1 MNFTRRTA
9 LQLTGA
15 ALAAPAVLKATDAL
29 ASSGSVKVFAW
40 QDYIQPNIA
49 EKFEADTGIKL
60 ELTTYGSN
68 DEAESTVRANGG
80 KGFDVV
86 FPSITNSA
94 GYLDDNGET
103 YFATVPAT
111 VNTGN
116 VIPSFLRDSASL
128 GGQFKGEQILL
139 PFDWG
144 TEGITLNRGKLP
156 IADADISFGDLF
168 LQEAAKGAAAFRQK
182 SAIMGVGLYLDAVG
196 EVPSNRMLDVYKSE
210 DDARRVWGAVTKWI
224 LEHKENIG
232 AFWNNA
238 TEATAAF
245 KEAGCV
251 IGQTWD
257 TTGLLLNRE
266 DKNFVYRAP
275 KEGIITW
282 LDSFGMLKQAENPEQ
297 AVAFMNFMLQPEVG
311 GMFANNT
318 GYNSAVAGAADF
330 ASAEFKAQF
339 NEVYTPEVLGNM
351 WWWQADTPFFAPIRN
366 EFVEIITNA

>member
-1 MNFTRRTA
+1 MSFSRRTV
-9 LQLTGA
+9 LQMTA
-15 ALAAPAVLKATDAL
+15 AGVAAPAILKASDAL
-29 ASSGSVKVFAW
+29 ASSGTVKVFAW
-40 QDYIQPNIA
+40 QDYVQPNIA
-49 EKFEADTGIKL
+49 EAFEAETGITL

-94 GYLDDNGET
+94 NYVDDSGGS
-103 YFATVPAT
+103 FFMPIPAE

-116 VIPSFLRDSASL
+116 VIPSFVRDSAQL
-128 GGQFKGEQILL
+128 GGVFKGEQILL

-144 TEGITLNRGKLP
+144 TEGVTYNSSEMP
-156 IADADISFGDLF
+156 IDGQVSYGDLWAD
-168 LQEAAKGAAAFRQK
+168 AAKGKAAFRQK
-182 SAIMGVGLYLDAVG
+182 SVIMGTGLYLDAIG

-210 DDARRVWGAVTKWI
+210 DDARRVWGDVTKWI
-224 LEHKENIG
+224 LERKDNFG

-245 KEAGCV
+245 KDAGSI

-266 DKNFVYRAP
+266 NGDFLYRAP

-282 LDSFGMLKQAENPEQ
+282 LDSFGILKGAENTAQ
-297 AVAFMNFMLQPEVG
+297 AIEFMNFMLKPETG

-330 ASAEFKAQF
+330 ASDEFKAQF
-339 NEVYTPEVLGNM
+339 NEVYTADVLGNM
-351 WWWQADTPFFAPIRN
+351 WWWQADTPFFAPVRN

>member
-1 MNFTRRTA
+1 MTISRRNMLKGT
-9 LQLTGA
+9 A
-15 ALAAPAVLKATDAL
+15 ALVAAPAVLRAHDAL

-40 QDYIQPNIA
+40 QDYVQPNIVEA
-49 EKFEADTGIKL
+49 FEKETGIKL

-68 DEAESTVRANGG
+68 DEAESTVKANGG

-94 GYLDDNGET
+94 NYVDDAGET
-103 YFATVPAT
+103 YFSTVPEG
-111 VNTGN
+111 VKIDN
-116 VIPSFLRDSASL
+116 VIPSFVRDSATL

-144 TEGITLNRGKLP
+144 TEGVTRNTSALKIEN
-156 IADADISFGDLF
+156 ADLSYGDLWRP
-168 LQEAAKGAAAFRQK
+168 EAKGKAAFRQK
-182 SAIMGVGLYLDAVG
+182 SVIMGTGLYLDAIG
-196 EVPSNRMLDVYKSE
+196 EVKSNRMLDVYKSE
-210 DDARRVWGAVTKWI
+210 DDARRVWGEVTKWM
-224 LEHKENIG
+224 LERKENFG

-245 KEAGCV
+245 KETGAI

-266 DKNFVYRAP
+266 DSNYIYGAP

-282 LDSFGMLKQAENPEQ
+282 LDSMGMLKGAENKDQ
-297 AVAFMNFMLQPEVG
+297 AIAFMNFMLKPETG

-330 ASAEFKAQF
+330 ANDDFKRQF
-339 NEVYTPEVLGNM
+339 NEVYTPDVLGNM